1 MDAVSSV
8 ASIIAVIQLTGSIV
22 KLCGGYIRAVKD
34 AREEILDLQRAI
46 TGLQGTI
53 QNLQKFLQSNNG
65 KVLPTSSRLVTNI
78 TDCLSDLQAL
88 KARLDAGNGKR
99 LMRKVGLRALKW
111 PLKRTEVEVVVKN
124 LERYKTAFL
133 LSLQVDQTSLVADMV
148 RNTDHIDQHI
158 VLGKLEGAMEAGFES
173 FSDQDEVQCLP
184 GTRTELLL
192 KVMEWAISPS
202 QKSIFW
208 LKGMAGTGKST
219 ISRTVARSLKDT
231 NHLGA
236 SFFFKR
242 GEGDRGNAKK
252 FFPTL
257 TRQLMLWS
265 SELRFGVQKA
275 LDDDPDIASKSLRE
289 QFEKLLLQPL
299 LSLNQPGPQPQI
311 TVMVIDAL
319 DELQLWDAA
328 TGDLQQTLEGHSGWV
343 NSVAFSPDGRLLAAG
358 LFDDSTVRLWDLAT
372 GDLQQTLQCHSG
384 SVLSVAFSPDGRL
397 LVSGS
402 DDCTVCLWDPTTGDL
417 QQTLRGH
424 SGSVN
429 SVALSP
435 DGQLL
440 ASGSSDRT
448 VRLWDSA
455 TGALQE
461 TLRTEMSATELKF
474 SLDGSTLSTN
484 LGLLRIQRQ
493 FGNPILDTSNMNP
506 EISIQGD
513 WIALNGK
520 QVLWLPPEARPSCS
534 VIKSKTVA
542 FGHPSGRI
550 SVIGFR

>member
-219 ISRTVARSLKDT
+219 ISWTVARSLKDT

-289 QFEKLLLQPL
+289 QFEKLLLQLL
-299 LSLNQPGPQPQI
+299 LSLN
-311 TVMVIDAL
+311 
-319 DELQLWDAA
+319 
-328 TGDLQQTLEGHSGWV
+328 
-343 NSVAFSPDGRLLAAG
+343 
-358 LFDDSTVRLWDLAT
+358 
-372 GDLQQTLQCHSG
+372 
-384 SVLSVAFSPDGRL
+384 
-397 LVSGS
+397 
-402 DDCTVCLWDPTTGDL
+402 
-417 QQTLRGH
+417 
-424 SGSVN
+424 
-429 SVALSP
+429 
-435 DGQLL
+435 
-440 ASGSSDRT
+440 
-448 VRLWDSA
+448 
-455 TGALQE
+455 
-461 TLRTEMSATELKF
+461 
-474 SLDGSTLSTN
+474 
-484 LGLLRIQRQ
+484 
-493 FGNPILDTSNMNP
+493 
-506 EISIQGD
+506 
-513 WIALNGK
+513 
-520 QVLWLPPEARPSCS
+520 
-534 VIKSKTVA
+534 
-542 FGHPSGRI
+542 
-550 SVIGFR
+550 

>member
-1 MDAVSSV
+1 MIRREFETELPSWICQFPQVNETWGAELQTLEGHSISVNSV
-8 ASIIAVIQLTGSIV
+8 AFSPDNRLLASGSDN
-22 KLCGGYIRAVKD
+22 C
-34 AREEILDLQRAI
+34 
-46 TGLQGTI
+46 
-53 QNLQKFLQSNNG
+53 
-65 KVLPTSSRLVTNI
+65 
-78 TDCLSDLQAL
+78 
-88 KARLDAGNGKR
+88 
-99 LMRKVGLRALKW
+99 
-111 PLKRTEVEVVVKN
+111 
-124 LERYKTAFL
+124 
-133 LSLQVDQTSLVADMV
+133 
-148 RNTDHIDQHI
+148 
-158 VLGKLEGAMEAGFES
+158 
-173 FSDQDEVQCLP
+173 
-184 GTRTELLL
+184 
-192 KVMEWAISPS
+192 
-202 QKSIFW
+202 
-208 LKGMAGTGKST
+208 
-219 ISRTVARSLKDT
+219 TV
-231 NHLGA
+231 
-236 SFFFKR
+236 
-242 GEGDRGNAKK
+242 
-252 FFPTL
+252 
-257 TRQLMLWS
+257 
-265 SELRFGVQKA
+265 
-275 LDDDPDIASKSLRE
+275 
-289 QFEKLLLQPL
+289 
-299 LSLNQPGPQPQI
+299 
-311 TVMVIDAL
+311 
-319 DELQLWDAA
+319 QLWDAA

-417 QQTLRGH
+417 QQTLRGN

>member
-484 LGLLRIQRQ
+484 LGLLRIQR
-493 FGNPILDTSNMNP
+493 IM
-506 EISIQGD
+506 
-513 WIALNGK
+513 A
-520 QVLWLPPEARPSCS
+520 PS
-534 VIKSKTVA
+534 
-542 FGHPSGRI
+542 
-550 SVIGFR
+550 

>member
-1 MDAVSSV
+1 MDKTYLPILTQLLNDQDCDEFEQQQLLQEFQAIVSVIILLAVPLSINALSPFIRIGADQISNRLDSFRSVLSIPDDRDQPVRILHLSFRDFLVQSRTKFLVDEPKKHKDIANFCLETMQSHLQKDICNLADPGALRADINPLHIRQYLPPELQYSCRYWIHHVKNSRALYCQIEEVRLFLQKHFLHWIEAMSLLGLISEVVSMLDLLRTVIPDDDDSVLAEFLHDAKRFALKNRRIADEAPLQIYCAGLVFAPQTAMIRREFETELPSWICQFPQVNETWGAELQTLEGHSISVNSV
-8 ASIIAVIQLTGSIV
+8 AFSPDNRLLASGSDN
-22 KLCGGYIRAVKD
+22 C
-34 AREEILDLQRAI
+34 
-46 TGLQGTI
+46 
-53 QNLQKFLQSNNG
+53 
-65 KVLPTSSRLVTNI
+65 
-78 TDCLSDLQAL
+78 
-88 KARLDAGNGKR
+88 
-99 LMRKVGLRALKW
+99 
-111 PLKRTEVEVVVKN
+111 
-124 LERYKTAFL
+124 
-133 LSLQVDQTSLVADMV
+133 
-148 RNTDHIDQHI
+148 
-158 VLGKLEGAMEAGFES
+158 
-173 FSDQDEVQCLP
+173 
-184 GTRTELLL
+184 
-192 KVMEWAISPS
+192 
-202 QKSIFW
+202 
-208 LKGMAGTGKST
+208 
-219 ISRTVARSLKDT
+219 TV
-231 NHLGA
+231 
-236 SFFFKR
+236 
-242 GEGDRGNAKK
+242 
-252 FFPTL
+252 
-257 TRQLMLWS
+257 
-265 SELRFGVQKA
+265 
-275 LDDDPDIASKSLRE
+275 
-289 QFEKLLLQPL
+289 
-299 LSLNQPGPQPQI
+299 
-311 TVMVIDAL
+311 
-319 DELQLWDAA
+319 QLWDAA